1 MKKIRLWLGVAIL
14 SIGLF
19 DLNPAKLVDILPT
32 PAPVVPVLVI
42 DTPTDSLR
50 DLTKPVADII
60 KKSEDKVKLAIF
72 INEGANR
79 LATEKYKDVT
89 VQNLNDVLVAAGRE
103 YFEAPVSAEYPEFS
117 GAFKDLIVKTV
128 GDDDVYLAS
137 KANDLSEV
145 FKALSWNLIQN

>member
-19 DLNPAKLVDILPT
+19 DLNPIKLADVLPR
-32 PAPVVPVLVI
+32 PIPDVSVLII

-50 DLTKPVADII
+50 VLTKPVADII

-89 VQNLNDVLVAAGRE
+89 VQNFNDILVAAGKE

-117 GAFKDLIVKTV
+117 GAFKGLIVKTI
-128 GDDDVYLAS
+128 GDDDVYLSTKAS
-137 KANDLSEV
+137 DLSQV